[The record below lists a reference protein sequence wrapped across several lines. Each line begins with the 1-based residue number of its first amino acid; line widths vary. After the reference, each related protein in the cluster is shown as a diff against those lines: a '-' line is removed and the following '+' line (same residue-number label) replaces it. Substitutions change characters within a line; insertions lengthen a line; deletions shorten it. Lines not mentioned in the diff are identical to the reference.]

1 MLFYCKRIW
10 RPWIHEEP
18 NVPNYGIKQMGKK
31 LLNGLVLAIEPI
43 VNKGKKYIK
52 INKDGWTID
61 KKIKNLQHIMNIGK
75 PYLLST

>member
-1 MLFYCKRIW
+1 
-10 RPWIHEEP
+10 
-18 NVPNYGIKQMGKK
+18 MGKK

-61 KKIKNLQHIMNIGK
+61 KKPSAHYEQNIARINGK
-75 PYLLST
+75 PYLDSLGISSKEEKFI

>member
-1 MLFYCKRIW
+1 
-10 RPWIHEEP
+10 
-18 NVPNYGIKQMGKK
+18 MGKK

-61 KKIKNLQHIMNIGK
+61 KKPSAHYEHNIAIINGNFIKRRKLFKIHLKIF
-75 PYLLST
+75 LF

>member
-1 MLFYCKRIW
+1 
-10 RPWIHEEP
+10 
-18 NVPNYGIKQMGKK
+18 MGKK

-61 KKIKNLQHIMNIGK
+61 KKPSAHYIMNIILHIY
-75 PYLLST
+75 YLHINIYMIH